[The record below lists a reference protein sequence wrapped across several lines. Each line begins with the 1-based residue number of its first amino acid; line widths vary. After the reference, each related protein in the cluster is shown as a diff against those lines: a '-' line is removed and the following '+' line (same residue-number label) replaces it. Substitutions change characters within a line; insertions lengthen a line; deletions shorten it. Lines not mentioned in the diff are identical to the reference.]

1 MNDSM
6 ATEQSSDEYDD
17 DLPVPRHLHSTNFHD
32 RHHPVSIVAS
42 KFNLIVELFLYFIES
57 QLQNQK
63 RRNVRP
69 DTDKARTQQKRVTSL
84 QKKVCC
90 TCLVIINEVNNLL
103 LFQVETMAKQNGGQ
117 FVVLCALPN
126 QQRWS
131 GKTIVCGSYAHN
143 FMGSALGQDLVK
155 AWEAQFDELQGG
167 VPCIHF
173 PKSFIQSASSGTP
186 PRLNSWTG
194 ERLMMCWWGAS
205 QSCWPIGPKTCL
217 SFWFLIS

>member
-1 MNDSM
+1 M

-32 RHHPVSIVAS
+32 RHHP
-42 KFNLIVELFLYFIES
+42 
-57 QLQNQK
+57 NQK

-84 QKKVCC
+84 QKKV
-90 TCLVIINEVNNLL
+90 
-103 LFQVETMAKQNGGQ
+103 ETMAKQNGGQ
-117 FVVLCALPN
+117 FIVLCALPN

-155 AWEAQFDELQGG
+155 AWEAQFDELQVKRTSKGLVMPSLEQSVRLG
-167 VPCIHF
+167 LERVPLR
-173 PKSFIQSASSGTP
+173 PASLARKVAGKNEVAAD
-186 PRLNSWTG
+186 RMN
-194 ERLMMCWWGAS
+194 
-205 QSCWPIGPKTCL
+205 
-217 SFWFLIS
+217 